1 MAHITL
7 TGNITR
13 DPELKYAQNG
23 KAYAFFTIAWNE
35 RTKDKTGEWVDT
47 PPMWVNVTCF
57 GRVAENVA
65 ASLNK
70 GNRVTVQ
77 GRAEPEEFHP
87 TNGTPPTMQIR
98 IVADSVAA
106 DLRFQTVQ
114 ITKSGNRGE
123 GQPPQQSQQQ
133 SGDYAQW
140 QDTKPQ
146 QQDAWNTQPQ
156 QQAFPANNNDQ
167 PPF

>member
-1 MAHITL
+1 
-7 TGNITR
+7 
-13 DPELKYAQNG
+13 
-23 KAYAFFTIAWNE
+23 
-35 RTKDKTGEWVDT
+35 
-47 PPMWVNVTCF
+47 MWINVTCF
-57 GRVAENVA
+57 GRVAENVV
-65 ASLNK
+65 ASLTK